1 MNLNATRLVLSSKSI
16 SGPLLALSSTAT
28 ATRKNT
34 LLPESIAALVW
45 EFLHESV
52 PESVEK
58 TVSRQVGA

>member
-1 MNLNATRLVLSSKSI
+1 MNLNATRLVLSSKTI
-16 SGPLLALSSTAT
+16 NGPLLALFSTAIW
-28 ATRKNT
+28 RNG